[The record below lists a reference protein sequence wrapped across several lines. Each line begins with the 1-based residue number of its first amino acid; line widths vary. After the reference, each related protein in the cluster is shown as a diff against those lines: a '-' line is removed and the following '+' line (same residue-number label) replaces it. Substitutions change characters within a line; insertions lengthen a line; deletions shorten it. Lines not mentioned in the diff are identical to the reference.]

1 MLIIP
6 SLEWVTNPTNGKQKY
21 KYIPKPRSNSNNFK
35 PGCMDN
41 HPKSIPEALN
51 QYYALK
57 DSGNVEALNEFN
69 ELYNKP
75 KKYQQDPGHYPME
88 GPTVAQGYYTQV
100 NDQEDDSDESDSDNW
115 DGRYFPPRDDD
126 EQFGDADYFEY

>member
-1 MLIIP
+1 MLIMP

-41 HPKSIPEALN
+41 QWN
-51 QYYALK
+51 
-57 DSGNVEALNEFN
+57 D
-69 ELYNKP
+69 LYNSPCP
-75 KKYQQDPGHYPME
+75 KGGQ
-88 GPTVAQGYYTQV
+88 TVAQGYYTQV

-115 DGRYFPPRDDD
+115 DGSYFPPNDYD
-126 EQFGDADYFEY
+126 EYYGDADPYE